1 MTTWLIKILL
11 PCLLNVAAAL
21 LLAPLCEGLMR
32 KLRAAVHSRIGP
44 PVTQPYWDLLKLLG
58 KEDLRSTGGAVYAA
72 IPAITL
78 GSVLLLAA
86 MVPMGTAAAPL
97 AFASDLIVMLYVST
111 MSAVLIMLV
120 GFASSSPYASIGSSR
135 EMMMLLSVEP
145 ILAIALCVGAF
156 KAKTL
161 ALAGIVNWQ
170 VQNGP
175 SISMAIAGVAFLL
188 ALQAVAGKLPFDIAE
203 ADQEIMGGSLVEQSG
218 PRLALFRWTM
228 WVKQFVLAF
237 LLVRVFFPW
246 PYFAVPVADLAATV
260 VKVLVVLT
268 LVAVVDVV
276 NPRLRIDQA
285 MGYFMR
291 VGVSSLAALAF
302 AVIGK

>member
-32 KLRAAVHSRIGP
+32 KLRAALHSRIGP
-44 PVTQPYWDLLKLLG
+44 PITQPYWDLLKLLG
-58 KEDLRSTGGAVYAA
+58 KEDLRSTGGVVYAA
-72 IPAITL
+72 MPAITL

-86 MVPMGTAAAPL
+86 LVPMGAAAPL
-97 AFASDLIVMLYVST
+97 AFAGDLIVMLYVST

-145 ILAIALCVGAF
+145 ILAVALCVGAF

-161 ALAGIVNWQ
+161 ALGGIVNWQ

-218 PRLALFRWTM
+218 PRLALFRWTV
-228 WVKQFVLAF
+228 WVKQLVFAF
-237 LLVRVFFPW
+237 LLVEVFFPW
-246 PYFAVPVADLAATV
+246 PYFAAPVVDLAATI

>member
-32 KLRAAVHSRIGP
+32 KLRAALHSRIGP
-44 PVTQPYWDLLKLLG
+44 PITQPYWDLLKLLG
-58 KEDLRSTGGAVYAA
+58 KEDLRSTGGVVYAA
-72 IPAITL
+72 MPAITL

-86 MVPMGTAAAPL
+86 LVPMGAAAPL
-97 AFASDLIVMLYVST
+97 AFAGDLIVMLYVST

-161 ALAGIVNWQ
+161 ALGGIVNWQ

-228 WVKQFVLAF
+228 WVKQLVFAF
-237 LLVRVFFPW
+237 LLVEVFFPW
-246 PYFAVPVADLAATV
+246 PYFAALVVDLAATI